1 MQMASRRK
9 RDFEIKPFPSAT
21 ASEGLKRENIRVL
34 EKNTSPDRV
43 DIELSFSSA
52 GRLDALLIRRRDR
65 GRGRETG
72 WKRKNRRALIKGGLK
87 SAALA
92 S

>member
-21 ASEGLKRENIRVL
+21 ASEGLKRENIRL
-34 EKNTSPDRV
+34 EKNTSL

>member
-21 ASEGLKRENIRVL
+21 ASEGLKRENIRL
-34 EKNTSPDRV
+34 EKNTSL

-87 SAALA
+87 SAGLA

>member
-1 MQMASRRK
+1 MQMANRKK

-21 ASEGLKRENIRVL
+21 ASEGLKRENIRL

-43 DIELSFSSA
+43 DIELAFSSA

>member
-21 ASEGLKRENIRVL
+21 APEGLKRENIRL
-34 EKNTSPDRV
+34 EKNMSPDRV
-43 DIELSFSSA
+43 DIELAFSSA

-65 GRGRETG
+65 GRVG
-72 WKRKNRRALIKGGLK
+72 KRVGNGKIGGH
-87 SAALA
+87 
-92 S
+92 

>member
-21 ASEGLKRENIRVL
+21 APEGLKWENIRL

-43 DIELSFSSA
+43 DIELAFSSA

-87 SAALA
+87 SAGLA

>member
-21 ASEGLKRENIRVL
+21 APEGLKRENIRL

>member
-21 ASEGLKRENIRVL
+21 AESEGLKRENIRL

>member
-21 ASEGLKRENIRVL
+21 APEGLKRENIRL

-72 WKRKNRRALIKGGLK
+72 WKWKNRRALIKGGLK

>member
-21 ASEGLKRENIRVL
+21 ASEGLKRENIRL

>member
-21 ASEGLKRENIRVL
+21 APEGLKRENIRL

-43 DIELSFSSA
+43 DIELAFSSA

-65 GRGRETG
+65 GRVG
-72 WKRKNRRALIKGGLK
+72 KRVGNGKIGGH
-87 SAALA
+87 
-92 S
+92 

>member
-21 ASEGLKRENIRVL
+21 ASEGLKRENIRL
-34 EKNTSPDRV
+34 EKNTSPNRV
-43 DIELSFSSA
+43 DIELAFSSA

-87 SAALA
+87 SAGLA

>member
-21 ASEGLKRENIRVL
+21 ASEGLKRENIRL

-43 DIELSFSSA
+43 DIELAFSSA

-87 SAALA
+87 SAGLA

>member
-21 ASEGLKRENIRVL
+21 APEGLKRENIRL
-34 EKNTSPDRV
+34 EKNMSPDQV
-43 DIELSFSSA
+43 DIELAFSSA

>member
-21 ASEGLKRENIRVL
+21 ASEGLKRENIRL
-34 EKNTSPDRV
+34 EKNTSPNRV

>member
-21 ASEGLKRENIRVL
+21 APEGLKRENIRVL
-34 EKNTSPDRV
+34 EKNTSPNRV
-43 DIELSFSSA
+43 DIELAFSSA

>member
-21 ASEGLKRENIRVL
+21 APEGLKRENIRL

-43 DIELSFSSA
+43 DIELAFSSA

>member
-21 ASEGLKRENIRVL
+21 ASEGLKRENIRL

-43 DIELSFSSA
+43 DIELAFSSA

>member
-21 ASEGLKRENIRVL
+21 APEGLKRENIRL

-43 DIELSFSSA
+43 DIELAFSSA
-52 GRLDALLIRRRDR
+52 GRLDALLIRRDR

>member
-21 ASEGLKRENIRVL
+21 ASEGLKRKNIRL

-43 DIELSFSSA
+43 DIELAFSSA

-65 GRGRETG
+65 SRGRETG

-87 SAALA
+87 SAGLA

>member
-9 RDFEIKPFPSAT
+9 PDFEIKPFPSAT
-21 ASEGLKRENIRVL
+21 ASEGLKRENIRL

-43 DIELSFSSA
+43 DIELAFSSA
-52 GRLDALLIRRRDR
+52 GRLDALLIRRQDR

-87 SAALA
+87 SAGLA

>member
-9 RDFEIKPFPSAT
+9 RDFEIKPFPSST
-21 ASEGLKRENIRVL
+21 APEELKRENIRL